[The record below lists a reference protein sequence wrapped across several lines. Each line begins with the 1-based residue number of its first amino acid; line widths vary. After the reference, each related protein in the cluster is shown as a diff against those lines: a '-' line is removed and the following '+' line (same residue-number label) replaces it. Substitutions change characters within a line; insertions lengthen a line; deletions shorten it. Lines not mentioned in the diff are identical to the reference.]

1 MTLRKT
7 TELITGAWKLTDMRV
22 NGNAPL
28 KKVDQELWLWYT
40 SHGPA
45 WYISDQYVQDGGSWQ
60 GIQCLARVADRN
72 GSPSGEIF
80 IPHSSST
87 PAQWVFS
94 SGVVFVPHMAHSL
107 LQRFEALQ
115 SHVQQLMK
123 TNEELK
129 QENLQLQLELQQLG
143 QKCGQAHAMSFF
155 VNKNMFHQHV
165 LHFSNAVKCIYT
177 YIYIYLNI

>member
-22 NGNAPL
+22 NGNVPL

-87 PAQWVFS
+87 PAQWVF
-94 SGVVFVPHMAHSL
+94 VPHMAHSL

-129 QENLQLQLELQQLG
+129 QEHLQLQLELQQLE
-143 QKCGQAHAMSFF
+143 QKCGQAHAMSFLSTRTCF
-155 VNKNMFHQHV
+155 INMY
-165 LHFSNAVKCIYT
+165 CIFQMQ
-177 YIYIYLNI
+177 